1 MRRWI
6 STREAAMLAVVLFLF
21 VIGSAT
27 AGVAQPLDPT
37 SGHQGSV
44 SSLTCNV
51 SPALFHSEPEL
62 CQPAVPAAGAQTSAP
77 SGTTPDVE
85 SSGMEAAWFAIS
97 ALPLAAIIGVAVRMR
112 RHRRPV
118 LSH

>member
-6 STREAAMLAVVLFLF
+6 STREAAMLAVVLFLL

-37 SGHQGSV
+37 SGDHGSV
-44 SSLTCNV
+44 SSFTCNV
-51 SPALFHSEPEL
+51 SPALFHSEPGL
-62 CQPAVPAAGAQTSAP
+62 CRPAVPAAGAQTEAP
-77 SGTTPDVE
+77 SGTTVE
-85 SSGMEAAWFAIS
+85 SSGMGAAWFAIS

-112 RHRRPV
+112 RHGRPV